1 MGNPAKAARRPP
13 SLRKLNAPAKF
24 RIGAEADDPP
34 INRCDAVIQESGD
47 LCMSYPSLANPGAR
61 RRTILASVAVAAL
74 AAAGAFAE
82 NALTSTHAAHAA
94 PVVTSDLNAQGAPS
108 FATLI
113 ERVKPAVVSVKVKIA
128 NASSEGNGVQMDNL
142 PPEMQEFLKRFGGG
156 MNAAPQNSHP
166 MMMGEGSGFFV
177 SADGYIVT
185 NNHVVQNAKTVTVTM
200 DNGKTLDAKVIG
212 TDPKT
217 DVAVIKVNE
226 QGDYPYVTFAKEMPR
241 IGDWV
246 VAIGNPYGLGGTV
259 TAGIISAEG
268 RDIGD
273 GPYDQF
279 LQIDAPINKGN
290 SGGPTFNTKGEVVGM
305 NTAIFSP
312 SGGSVGIGFAIPAS
326 MVSSVESA
334 LEHGGSVTRGYLG
347 VKIQPMT
354 QDMADSMGLKAASGA
369 MVDEATPGTPAA
381 EAGLKPGDV
390 ITKVNGEA
398 VADAGD
404 LTRRIG
410 SMKPGDKVELTYMR
424 DGAEKTA
431 TARLADQK
439 NAAVAKADNAGKSE
453 GQQASMLGIKLAPAN
468 EVAGAGDKVV
478 AIVGVDPDGAAA
490 EQGLATGQVI
500 LDVGG
505 KPVSTPQEVKAE
517 VASAKSQGKKSVLM
531 RIQTAEGDR
540 FVAVPFPKA

>member
-1 MGNPAKAARRPP
+1 
-13 SLRKLNAPAKF
+13 
-24 RIGAEADDPP
+24 
-34 INRCDAVIQESGD
+34 
-47 LCMSYPSLANPGAR
+47 MSYPTFANPRA

-82 NALTSTHAAHAA
+82 GALTSSHSAHAA
-94 PVVTSDLNAQGAPS
+94 PVITSDLNAQGAPS

-156 MNAAPQNSHP
+156 SNGAPQAP
-166 MMMGEGSGFFV
+166 QGTMMAEGSGFFI
-177 SADGYIVT
+177 SADGLIVT
-185 NNHVVQNAKTVTVTM
+185 NNHVVQNAKALTVTM

-326 MVSSVESA
+326 TVSSVESA

-354 QDMADSMGLKAASGA
+354 QDMADSMGLKSATGA
-369 MVDEATPGTPAA
+369 MVDEATAGTPAA

-410 SMKPGDKVELTYMR
+410 SMKPGDKVELTYVR

-431 TARLADQK
+431 TARLADQR
-439 NAAVAKADNAGKSE
+439 NATVAKADNAGKSD
-453 GQQASMLGIKLAPAN
+453 GQQAPMLGIQLAPAS
-468 EVAGAGDKVV
+468 EVAGAGDKGV
-478 AIVGVDPDGAAA
+478 AIVGVDPNGAAA

-505 KPVSTPQEVKAE
+505 KPVSTPQDVKSE